1 MAPPGYAGE
10 GSWQPAAFG
19 IDYHLSAVKCISS
32 WHRCRTL
39 GHGSV
44 PESVHSP
51 QFGSCTE
58 CELLG
63 LYHSAPC
70 LLMSPKK
77 PVRCETVF
85 TYKPAENAPP
95 SNCVLQNHT
104 RIAYGGSSK
113 TLCGPKYVTT
123 TKVSMP
129 SSEELVPFSS
139 GSYDNQHLRCW
150 LPGVRYV
157 RNQIAS
163 PGP

>member
-32 WHRCRTL
+32 LHRCRTL

-85 TYKPAENAPP
+85 TYKPAENQG
-95 SNCVLQNHT
+95 SGTCGT
-104 RIAYGGSSK
+104 RLLRLDPEPVDDSHGNECRQ
-113 TLCGPKYVTT
+113 LYVTRGPT
-123 TKVSMP
+123 VVQRGKNGHEAVLLFTSGYNKSVH
-129 SSEELVPFSS
+129 LVA
-139 GSYDNQHLRCW
+139 
-150 LPGVRYV
+150 
-157 RNQIAS
+157 AS
-163 PGP
+163 RKIQSRHFF